1 MGRLTTKGPIQEFQK
16 IARDEGVT
24 AFWKGAGP
32 EMTRAAAFTAS
43 QLATYDETKLVR
55 PQFSC
60 FISHALMMLYFI
72 VHLLLLLLCS
82 SSWNGLLLKMD
93 FICISCNYIYLFML
107 NSLIASIFL
116 LFLTLD
122 LSLCIV
128 QAPQLVQWAPSRLH
142 PLIWSRPDWCC
153 SASPKLLEPT
163 KMAFTAFTR
172 LVASSFILISWIW
185 PHFIWWFLCTMPGP
199 PNRRPSGSLQ
209 RVSSTLHST
218 FTQHFELSFLIF
230 EQLNSLV
237 CFELFETVHLHCS
250 QELDLRRRSP
260 SYCASSYV
268 GSWGWRPYKFIR
280 HQHCLISLIAA
291 SSSSCG

>member
-1 MGRLTTKGPIQEFQK
+1 
-16 IARDEGVT
+16 
-24 AFWKGAGP
+24 
-32 EMTRAAAFTAS
+32 
-43 QLATYDETKLVR
+43 
-55 PQFSC
+55 
-60 FISHALMMLYFI
+60 MMLYFI

-107 NSLIASIFL
+107 NSLIASIFR

-172 LVASSFILISWIW
+172 LVASSFILMSWIW

-218 FTQHFELSFLIF
+218 FFSS
-230 EQLNSLV
+230 LNNWTDWFVLNCLKQCICIVHKSW
-237 CFELFETVHLHCS
+237 TSDDDHLHTVRAATWARGA
-250 QELDLRRRSP
+250 E
-260 SYCASSYV
+260 
-268 GSWGWRPYKFIR
+268 G
-280 HQHCLISLIAA
+280 LISLYAINTASSPWLLPP